1 VIFRRLVRTEQTEK
15 CIKYAQATTQVAE
28 YIMEQVFRAASDEI
42 TSGNDMVIATVV
54 KTSGSTPQKPGAKL
68 LVRADGSGV
77 GTLGGGCVEGDIW
90 FASSQ
95 LLQSGGSAEM
105 RDYELNEDLAAED
118 GLVCGGTMYFLLDPL
133 RKPEAA
139 QEFNDEVVAAYEGGA
154 PVAVASLMKISS
166 DSGLVV
172 GSKLLI
178 RENGSTSGSLG
189 DEKLDSNAMNQA
201 RRLMAMG
208 KNDYVTDESGAEYF
222 IEAYTTPPTLV
233 LAGGGHV
240 SKAISNIA
248 SSLGFKI
255 FIIDD
260 REDFSNPDRFPEAEQ
275 TVVSDY
281 GSAFEK
287 LPIGTNSFIVIATR
301 GHRYDASATASAMRT
316 PASYVGLLGSKRKTI
331 LIFEELFR
339 EGFTMEEVQSVR
351 SPIGLN
357 ISARTPEEIALSIMA
372 EIVGFRLGGDGGTL
386 TLDQRLIDKAAEKA
400 AQPAEPVGA
409 D

>member
-1 VIFRRLVRTEQTEK
+1 
-15 CIKYAQATTQVAE
+15 
-28 YIMEQVFRAASDEI
+28 MEQVFRAASDEM
-42 TSGNDMVIATVV
+42 TAGNAMVVATVV

-95 LLQSGGSAEM
+95 LLKNGGPAEM
-105 RDYELNEDLAAED
+105 RDYELNEDLAAQD
-118 GLVCGGTMYFLLDPL
+118 GLVCGGTMYFLLDPI
-133 RKPEAA
+133 REPAEADV
-139 QEFNDEVVAAYEGGA
+139 FKGEVIAAYEGGA
-154 PVAVASLMKISS
+154 PVAVASLMKVPEGSE
-166 DSGLVV
+166 LEV
-172 GSKLLI
+172 GTKLLI

-189 DEKLDSNAMNQA
+189 DEKLDANAMNEA

-208 KNDYVTDESGAEYF
+208 KNDYITAESGAEYF

-233 LAGGGHV
+233 VAGGGHV
-240 SKAISNIA
+240 SKALSNIA
-248 SSLGFKI
+248 TTLGFRI

-260 REDFSNPDRFPEAEQ
+260 REEFSNADRFPEAEQ

-301 GHRYDASATASAMRT
+301 GHRYDASATAAAMRT

-331 LIFEELFR
+331 LIYEELFA

-357 ISARTPEEIALSIMA
+357 ISARTPEEIALSIMS

-386 TLDQRLIDKAAEKA
+386 KLDQRLIDKAAEKA
-400 AQPAEPVGA
+400 SSRSGSTEPVSA

>member
-1 VIFRRLVRTEQTEK
+1 
-15 CIKYAQATTQVAE
+15 
-28 YIMEQVFRAASDEI
+28 MEQVFRAASDEI
-42 TSGNDMVIATVV
+42 TAGNNMVVATVV

-95 LLQSGGSAEM
+95 LLTSGGPAEM

-139 QEFNDEVVAAYEGGA
+139 QEFNDEVIAAYEGGA
-154 PVAVASLMKISS
+154 PVAVASLMNVT
-166 DSGLVV
+166 DGSGLVV

-178 RENGSTSGSLG
+178 RENGSTAGSLG
-189 DEKLDSNAMNQA
+189 NKKLDSNAMNQA
-201 RRLMAMG
+201 RKLMAMG

-240 SKAISNIA
+240 SKAISGIA
-248 SSLGFKI
+248 ASLGFRI

-260 REDFSNPDRFPEAEQ
+260 REEFSNTDRFPEAEQ

-331 LIFEELFR
+331 LIYEELFA
-339 EGFTMEEVQSVR
+339 EGFTMEEVQAVR

-400 AQPAEPVGA
+400 TLRSENTGSTEPVGA

>member
-1 VIFRRLVRTEQTEK
+1 
-15 CIKYAQATTQVAE
+15 
-28 YIMEQVFRAASDEI
+28 
-42 TSGNDMVIATVV
+42 MVVTTVV

-90 FASSQ
+90 FAASQ
-95 LLQSGGSAEM
+95 LLKSGGSAEM
-105 RDYELNEDLAAED
+105 RDYELNEDLAAQD

-133 RKPEAA
+133 RKPEAD
-139 QEFNDEVVAAYEGGA
+139 QDFNREVIAAYEGGA
-154 PVAVASLMKISS
+154 PVAVASLMKVPEGSE
-166 DSGLVV
+166 LTV

-178 RENGSTSGSLG
+178 RENGSTSGTLG
-189 DEKLDSNAMNQA
+189 DEKLDSSAMNEA

-208 KNDYVTDESGAEYF
+208 KNDYITAESGAEYYV
-222 IEAYTTPPTLV
+222 EAYTTPPTLV

-248 SSLGFKI
+248 SSLGFRI
-255 FIIDD
+255 FVIDD
-260 REDFSNPDRFPEAEQ
+260 REEFSNPERFPEAEQ

-301 GHRYDASATASAMRT
+301 GHRYDASATAAGMRT

-331 LIFEELFR
+331 LIFEELFS
-339 EGFTMEEVQSVR
+339 EGFTMEEIQSVR

-357 ISARTPEEIALSIMA
+357 ISARTPDEIALSIMA

-386 TLDQRLIDKAAEKA
+386 KLDQRLIDKAAEKA
-400 AQPAEPVGA
+400 AKRPEKATPAEAVGA

>member
-1 VIFRRLVRTEQTEK
+1 
-15 CIKYAQATTQVAE
+15 
-28 YIMEQVFRAASDEI
+28 MEQVFLAASDEK
-42 TSGNDMVIATVV
+42 TAGNDMVVATVV

-90 FASSQ
+90 FAASQ
-95 LLQSGGSAEM
+95 LLKSGGSAEM
-105 RDYELNEDLAAED
+105 RDYELNEDLAAQD
-118 GLVCGGTMYFLLDPL
+118 GLVCGGTMYFLLDPV
-133 RKPEAA
+133 RKETPESD
-139 QEFNDEVVAAYEGGA
+139 FNDEVIAAYEGGA
-154 PVAVASLMKISS
+154 PVSVASLMNVPDGSE
-166 DSGLVV
+166 LVV
-172 GSKLLI
+172 GSKFLV
-178 RENGSTSGSLG
+178 RENGSTAGSLG
-189 DEKLDSNAMNQA
+189 DEKLDANAMNEA

-208 KNDYVTDESGAEYF
+208 KNDYITAESGAEFF

-248 SSLGFKI
+248 STLGFRI
-255 FIIDD
+255 FVIDD
-260 REDFSNPDRFPEAEQ
+260 REEFSSAERFPEAEQ

-331 LIFEELFR
+331 LIYEELFAQ
-339 EGFTMEEVQSVR
+339 GFTMDEVQAVR

-357 ISARTPEEIALSIMA
+357 ISARTPEEIALSIMS

-386 TLDQRLIDKAAEKA
+386 KLDQRLIDKAAEKA
-400 AQPAEPVGA
+400 ARRSESTIPAETVGA

>member
-1 VIFRRLVRTEQTEK
+1 
-15 CIKYAQATTQVAE
+15 
-28 YIMEQVFRAASDEI
+28 MEQVFRAASDEK
-42 TSGNDMVIATVV
+42 TADNDMVVATVV

-90 FASSQ
+90 FAASQ
-95 LLQSGGSAEM
+95 LLKSGGSAEM
-105 RDYELNEDLAAED
+105 RDYELNEDLAAQD
-118 GLVCGGTMYFLLDPL
+118 GLVCGGTMYFLLDPV
-133 RKPEAA
+133 RKETPESD
-139 QEFNDEVVAAYEGGA
+139 FNDEVIAAYEGGA
-154 PVAVASLMKISS
+154 PVSVASLMNVPDRSE
-166 DSGLVV
+166 LVV
-172 GSKLLI
+172 GSKLLV
-178 RENGSTSGSLG
+178 RENGSTAGSLG
-189 DEKLDSNAMNQA
+189 DEKLDANAINEA

-208 KNDYVTDESGAEYF
+208 KNDYITTESGAEFF

-248 SSLGFKI
+248 STLGFRI
-255 FIIDD
+255 FVIDD
-260 REDFSNPDRFPEAEQ
+260 REEFSSAERFPEAEQ

-331 LIFEELFR
+331 LIYEELFAQ
-339 EGFTMEEVQSVR
+339 GFTMDEVQAVR
-351 SPIGLN
+351 SPIGLD
-357 ISARTPEEIALSIMA
+357 ISARTPQEIALSIMS

-386 TLDQRLIDKAAEKA
+386 KLDQRLIDKAAEKA
-400 AQPAEPVGA
+400 ARRSESTTPAETVGA